1 MKQNT
6 EADVRTDT
14 AIKILALFFVAIIFL
29 AFTTSPIK
37 TGTKEGE
44 RAARLEIALRANLQK
59 RKKQTKLR
67 NENDKSIEEKE

>member
-1 MKQNT
+1 MGDGKKKIVSKQ
-6 EADVRTDT
+6 
-14 AIKILALFFVAIIFL
+14 
-29 AFTTSPIK
+29 
-37 TGTKEGE
+37 TKEGE